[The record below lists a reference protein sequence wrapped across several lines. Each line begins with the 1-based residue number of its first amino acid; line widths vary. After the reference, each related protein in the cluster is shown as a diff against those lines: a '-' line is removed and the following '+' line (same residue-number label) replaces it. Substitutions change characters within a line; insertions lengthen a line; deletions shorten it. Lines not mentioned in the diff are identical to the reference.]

1 MRRLG
6 ILYNPLSESSTKL
19 SADLIKQLNNQG
31 IAAWRGISQEGRD
44 DPAML
49 EDIELLLALGGDG
62 TILRAARLAIPFRI
76 PVMPVALGHLSFMA
90 EIGPDELLPGLHQW
104 LEGHGWHDERALLTA
119 VLHRHGEPMDSFTAV
134 NEIVVSRSDL
144 SRIVNVNVEVDEAP
158 LTTYHADGVIVS
170 TATGSTAYAL
180 AAGGPIVD
188 PRSRSLILVPVAAH
202 LTNVPSMVLHDNAR
216 INLSLQSRHHASLA
230 VDGRENLPLLEGDIV
245 EIQRSAEVCVFA
257 RTRSPSEFY
266 ANLIRRL
273 RRD

>member
-1 MRRLG
+1 
-6 ILYNPLSESSTKL
+6 
-19 SADLIKQLNNQG
+19 
-31 IAAWRGISQEGRD
+31 
-44 DPAML
+44 
-49 EDIELLLALGGDG
+49 
-62 TILRAARLAIPFRI
+62 
-76 PVMPVALGHLSFMA
+76 
-90 EIGPDELLPGLHQW
+90 
-104 LEGHGWHDERALLTA
+104 
-119 VLHRHGEPMDSFTAV
+119 MDSFTAV

>member
-19 SADLIKQLNNQG
+19 SADLTKQLTEEG
-31 IAAWRGISQEGRD
+31 IRVWCGISQEGRD

-49 EDIELLLALGGDG
+49 EDLELLLALGGDG

-90 EIGPDELLPGLHQW
+90 EIGPDDIIDGLHQW
-104 LEGHGWHDERALLTA
+104 MHGNGWQDERTLLSA
-119 VLHRHGEPMDSFTAV
+119 VLHRHNEPMDSFTAV

-144 SRIVNVNVEVDEAP
+144 SRIVNVKVEVDAAP

-188 PRSRSLILVPVAAH
+188 PRSRALILVPVAAH
-202 LTNVPSMVLHDNAR
+202 LTNVSSMVLHDNAQ
-216 INLSLQSRHHASLA
+216 ISLELQSRHHASLA

-257 RTRSPSEFY
+257 RIRPPSEFY